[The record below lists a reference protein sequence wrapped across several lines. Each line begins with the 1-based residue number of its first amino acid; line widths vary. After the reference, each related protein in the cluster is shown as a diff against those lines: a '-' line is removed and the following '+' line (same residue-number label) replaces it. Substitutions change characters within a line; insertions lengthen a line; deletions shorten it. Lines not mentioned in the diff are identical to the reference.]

1 MFKCVIHWDHV
12 ILVNKFSL
20 SFNNIIYRI
29 DTLMYFLCSFWRL
42 EVGTIE
48 FYKLNIIR
56 ARTLIFCVCVVTC
69 IEGICLTGLGHNVI
83 TVLSG
88 DDCQTASI
96 LNLYQKSGIVVTMQ
110 TASTSM
116 LLMLIRHLMIWYSDH
131 LSFFFYR

>member
-1 MFKCVIHWDHV
+1 MCYT
-12 ILVNKFSL
+12 LGSCNFSKQIFPL
-20 SFNNIIYRI
+20 LQQCYLYIV
-29 DTLMYFLCSFWRL
+29 TLMYFLCSFWRL

-116 LLMLIRHLMIWYSDH
+116 LLMLIRHQAFSD
-131 LSFFFYR
+131 LV